1 MIAGAIHPALGPI
14 GFIESIKWAFFRSLY
29 DRLNVSDCQKS
40 PVQPTCAD
48 GRDTYRTA
56 KLSCC
61 LRQKQ
66 AKRSWGSR
74 PNLRARCGARW
85 KFGQRQPLALRVC
98 EPLCGECAVQ
108 RSILS
113 PGTAKLRRVQRT
125 KQPKH
130 NESEAL
136 PAAETAELRLGQL
149 SKFTSALR
157 RAMEIWLTAIK
168 GAAVCLLQARCD
180 GRSKS
185 REPQPPRGRNF
196 CPAYAGRNGFP
207 LERVVFRHED
217 RLQSLSLFCL
227 RGWNFR
233 HVRPG

>member
-1 MIAGAIHPALGPI
+1 MCGWTGHIQDSEAELLPAAETSEAEL
-14 GFIESIKWAFFRSLY
+14 
-29 DRLNVSDCQKS
+29 
-40 PVQPTCAD
+40 
-48 GRDTYRTA
+48 
-56 KLSCC
+56 
-61 LRQKQ
+61 
-66 AKRSWGSR
+66 GSR

-136 PAAETAELRLGQL
+136 PAAETAELKLGQL

-157 RAMEIWLTAIK
+157 RAMEIWLTATK

-185 REPQPPRGRNF
+185 RELQPPGGRNF

-207 LERVVFRHED
+207 LERGFFRHSET
-217 RLQSLSLFCL
+217 RVCFKTQHLCAKRQCSKL
-227 RGWNFR
+227 RT
-233 HVRPG
+233 

>member
-1 MIAGAIHPALGPI
+1 MRRP
-14 GFIESIKWAFFRSLY
+14 SK
-29 DRLNVSDCQKS
+29 K
-40 PVQPTCAD
+40 
-48 GRDTYRTA
+48 
-56 KLSCC
+56 
-61 LRQKQ
+61 
-66 AKRSWGSR
+66 SR
-74 PNLRARCGARW
+74 PADMVRGRKA
-85 KFGQRQPLALRVC
+85 
-98 EPLCGECAVQ
+98 ECTVQ

-113 PGTAKLRRVQRT
+113 PGTAKLRRVLRT

-136 PAAETAELRLGQL
+136 PASETAELELGQL

-157 RAMEIWLTAIK
+157 RAMEIWLTATK

-185 REPQPPRGRNF
+185 REPQPPGGRNF

-217 RLQSLSLFCL
+217 RLQILSLFCL

>member
-1 MIAGAIHPALGPI
+1 MV
-14 GFIESIKWAFFRSLY
+14 R
-29 DRLNVSDCQKS
+29 
-40 PVQPTCAD
+40 
-48 GRDTYRTA
+48 GRKA
-56 KLSCC
+56 
-61 LRQKQ
+61 
-66 AKRSWGSR
+66 
-74 PNLRARCGARW
+74 
-85 KFGQRQPLALRVC
+85 
-98 EPLCGECAVQ
+98 ECTVQ

-136 PAAETAELRLGQL
+136 PASETAELELGQL

-157 RAMEIWLTAIK
+157 RAMEIWLTATK

-185 REPQPPRGRNF
+185 REPQPPGGRNF

-207 LERVVFRHED
+207 LERVVFRHAEE
-217 RLQSLSLFCL
+217 RPSAALQCAADGRSDFMAPGGERVSGGGHGPRPARGAL
-227 RGWNFR
+227 RRSAAVSRYLPF
-233 HVRPG
+233 PAQ